1 MPPGARGPR
10 GEFKKSLAHMAAG
23 INLYRREAHHI
34 LANIY
39 AWHDPGVCCRYS
51 HGLVSWLLGF
61 PDRAAE
67 RAEEGARPLAR
78 ELKHPLTRAVA
89 LAFASFVRQ
98 FRREPKIVREFGRQ
112 TFTHCT
118 EHGFRF
124 YAP

>member
-1 MPPGARGPR
+1 
-10 GEFKKSLAHMAAG
+10 MAAG
-23 INLYRREAHHI
+23 INLYRCEAHHI

-39 AWHDPGVCCRYS
+39 AGHDPGA
-51 HGLVSWLLGF
+51 L
-61 PDRAAE
+61 A
-67 RAEEGARPLAR
+67 LAR
-78 ELKHPLTRAVA
+78 ELKHPLTHAVA

-98 FRREPKIVREFGRQ
+98 FRREPKIVREFSRQ